1 MKKFMKFC
9 AIMAAILLVLGAALA
24 FIAGTFRGREVI
36 SDVVNSVTRGR
47 VHVDWSG
54 WNLPWGVTIRDD
66 GFFNLDTSNVYDK
79 DYEIYRG
86 DVTEHEVGGEF
97 DQLDIELGGYI
108 FETAVSPD
116 DSFYLTTNNVDKFQ
130 CYVKKGVLHLTAVN
144 SGINISLGNITDRK
158 LTLYVPEGVMFSKV
172 DVELGA
178 GQVII
183 DGLNAAVVSLDVGAG
198 QIQAKNIQAGELEIS
213 VGAGQVELPGMK
225 VDELKVEIGMGE
237 LVGSGSI
244 DKSADLECSMGNLE
258 LTLAGSQKDFN
269 YQLEVAAGN
278 LDLGSNSY
286 SGLATEQKIQNPT
299 AVKTM
304 DIECAMGNVTISFEE

>member
-1 MKKFMKFC
+1 MKKFMKVC
-9 AIMAAILLVLGAALA
+9 AIMAAILVVLGAALA
-24 FIAGTFRGREVI
+24 YTAGTFRGREVV
-36 SDVVNSVTRGR
+36 SDVVDSVTGGR
-47 VHVDWSG
+47 VHVNWSG
-54 WNLPWGVTIRDD
+54 WNIPWGVTFRDD
-66 GFFNLDTSNVYDK
+66 WHFDLNTSNVYDK

-86 DVTEHEVGGEF
+86 DVTEHEISGEF
-97 DQLDIELGGYI
+97 SQLDIELGGYI

-116 DSFYLTTNNVDKFQ
+116 DSFYLTTNNADKFQ
-130 CYVKKGVLHLTAVN
+130 CYVKKGVLYLTAVN
-144 SGINISLGNITDRK
+144 SGINISLGNISDRK
-158 LTLYVPEGVMFSKV
+158 LTLYIPEGTTLSKV
-172 DVELGA
+172 EVELGA

-183 DGLNAAVVSLDVGAG
+183 DGLNAETVSLEVGAG
-198 QIQAKNIQAGELEIS
+198 QIQAKNIQAGKLEVS
-213 VGAGQVELPGMK
+213 VGAGQIELPGMK
-225 VDELKVEIGMGE
+225 VDELKAEIGMGE

-258 LTLAGSQKDFN
+258 LTLTGSQKDFN

-286 SGLATEQKIQNPT
+286 SGLATEQKLLNPT

>member
-1 MKKFMKFC
+1 MKFC
-9 AIMAAILLVLGAALA
+9 AIMAAILVVLGAALA
-24 FIAGTFRGREVI
+24 FIAGRFRGREVV
-36 SDVVNSVTRGR
+36 SDIVDSVTGGR
-47 VHVDWSG
+47 VHVNWSG
-54 WNLPWGVTIRDD
+54 WNIPWGVTFHDD
-66 GFFNLDTSNVYDK
+66 WHFDLNTSNIYDNSYK
-79 DYEIYRG
+79 IYRG
-86 DVTEHEVGGEF
+86 DVTDYEIEGDGII

-116 DSFYLTTNNVDKFQ
+116 DSIYLTTNNVDKFQ
-130 CYVKKGVLHLTAVN
+130 YYVKKGVLHLTAVN
-144 SGINISLGNITDRK
+144 SGINLNLGNITDRK
-158 LTLYVPEGVMFSKV
+158 LILYIPEEALLSKV
-172 DVELGA
+172 NVELGA

-183 DGLNAAVVSLDVGAG
+183 DGLNAATVSLEVGAG

-258 LTLAGSQKDFN
+258 LTLTGSQKDFN

-286 SGLATEQKIQNPT
+286 SGLATKQKILSPI

-304 DIECAMGNVTISFEE
+304 DIECSMGNVTISFEE